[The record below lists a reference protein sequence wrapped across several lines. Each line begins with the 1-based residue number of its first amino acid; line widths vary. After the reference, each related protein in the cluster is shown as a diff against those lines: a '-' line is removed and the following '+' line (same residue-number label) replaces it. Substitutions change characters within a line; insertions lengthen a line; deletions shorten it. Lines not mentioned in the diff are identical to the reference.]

1 MIDLQ
6 SAARIRLNGSWN
18 YALDPEDV
26 GETEQWY
33 RQGLP
38 KSKKSPQTLNLPG
51 TLTSNGIGTPYVW
64 NGEMDKEAI
73 RSLRQRHSYV
83 GAAWYELE
91 IDVPADWQGKSFD
104 VFLER
109 VMFRSSLWVNGSFAG
124 SCDSLS
130 VPHEYQADT
139 LIRPRQK
146 NRLTLRIDNRDV
158 QRIGDYPSAYTDET
172 QTIWNGVAGRMELQ
186 AQEQVRIADVHI
198 FPHDDLRTVTV
209 TGVCRNDTDHELQ
222 AIVDLSAHNLDS
234 ANHAR
239 TRPQIE
245 RPNHPDSRQER
256 LTIPARTKTPFSWT
270 YDLGPNPLLWD
281 EFRPNRYALKL
292 ELRANTETSQTHS
305 SNQVFYAETVQSFA
319 LRRFLTDGRKL
330 TINGR
335 PVFLRGTLECCIFPL
350 TGYPPTELEDWL
362 KLMETVK
369 SYGLNHVRFHSW
381 CPPEAAFE
389 AADRL
394 GVYLQVEGPAWMDT
408 WNTPVGA
415 HPEHYVYLPEEAHR
429 IAKAYG
435 NHPSFCIFS
444 NGNELNGDFGLLHRI
459 TEELRTSDNRH
470 LYTLT
475 TNWDRQP
482 DPAEDLFC
490 TQSVDG
496 VGIRGQFYP
505 DELADGTMLDF
516 REAVVKR
523 DMPVVAHEVGQY
535 TVYPDVDTIADYSG
549 ALRAVNLEAIR
560 GDLEKRGL
568 SGDVR
573 KFVHGS
579 GMLSLRLYRD
589 EIEAA
594 LRTPEFGGFQL
605 LDLHDFPGQST
616 ATIGILDAF
625 WQSKGLIEPE
635 QFRAFC
641 GPTVLLL
648 RMPKR
653 VYTAAEA
660 FEAEIEIA
668 HFGEKELPP
677 SRLEWSIADTF
688 GHVLDRGE
696 LNTAQIGFGSG
707 IPLGRLQSDALNRVA
722 QSTELRVAIELP
734 EIKVRNEW
742 SIWVYPQPHLGKE
755 DHGATSEASG
765 SEITIT
771 NDWNEETRQVLESG
785 GSVLFLAHAAQLTH
799 AVPGKFA
806 PVFWSPVHFETDNP
820 CGIWVDQAHG
830 ALAGFPTAG
839 YAEHQWKDLLDRSVS
854 LIAPKELPFEPIV
867 QVIPNFFHNRKMT
880 NLIEYRAGRGKLLI
894 CGMDIDSDL
903 EQRPAAAQLR
913 NSLLAYMKSERFK
926 PTAELEAEDIRE
938 LLRKKEI

>member
-6 SAARIRLNGSWN
+6 SATRIRLNGSWN
-18 YALDPEDV
+18 YALDPEDI
-26 GETEQWY
+26 GETKEWY
-33 RQGLP
+33 EHELP
-38 KSKKSPQTLNLPG
+38 RSKESPQTLNLPG

-83 GAAWYELE
+83 GAAWYEIE
-91 IDVPADWQGKSFD
+91 VDVPADWQGKGFG
-104 VFLER
+104 VLLER
-109 VMFRSSLWVNGSFAG
+109 VMFQSSLWVNGNFAG
-124 SCDSLS
+124 RCDSLS
-130 VPHEYQADT
+130 VPHEYAADEW
-139 LIRPRQK
+139 IRPGQK
-146 NRLTLRIDNRDV
+146 NRLMLRIDNRDV
-158 QRIGDYPSAYTDET
+158 QRIGNYPSAYTDET

-186 AQEQVRIADVHI
+186 AYEQVRITDVHI

-209 TGVCRNDTDHELQ
+209 TGVCRNDTDAELQ
-222 AIVDLSAHNLDS
+222 AFIDLSAHILGMDTDTVSLNDS
-234 ANHAR
+234 LSAPSNQQNR
-239 TRPQIE
+239 Q
-245 RPNHPDSRQER
+245 QER
-256 LTIPARTKTPFSWT
+256 LVLSPQSQKTFSWN
-270 YDLGPNPLLWD
+270 YDVGPNPLLWD
-281 EFRPNRYALKL
+281 EFQPNRYALKL
-292 ELRANTETSQTHS
+292 ELRADTEVGETHS
-305 SNQVFYAETVQSFA
+305 SNQAFYAEAVQPFA

-330 TINGR
+330 TIDGR

-362 KLMETVK
+362 KLMNTVK

-394 GVYLQVEGPAWMDT
+394 GIYLQVEGPVWMDT

-415 HPEHYVYLPEEAHR
+415 HPEHYTYLPEEAHR

-444 NGNELNGDFGLLHRI
+444 NGNELNGDFELLHRI
-459 TEELRTSDNRH
+459 AEELRTSDNRH

-475 TNWDRQP
+475 TNWDRQS

-505 DELADGTMLDF
+505 DELADGTALDF
-516 REAVVKR
+516 REAVAKR
-523 DMPVVAHEVGQY
+523 DIPVVAHEVGQY

-560 GDLEKRGL
+560 GDLEKHGL

-573 KFVHGS
+573 KFVQSS

-653 VYTAAEA
+653 VYTAKET
-660 FEAEIEIA
+660 FEAKIEIA
-668 HFGEKELPP
+668 HFGEKELSP
-677 SRLEWSIADTF
+677 SRLEWSIADTS

-696 LNTAQIGFGSG
+696 LHTEQIGFGSG
-707 IPLGRLQSDALNRVA
+707 IPLGTLQTDALNQIA
-722 QSTELRVAIELP
+722 QSAELRVTIELP
-734 EIKVRNEW
+734 DTQIRNEW
-742 SIWVYPQPHLGKE
+742 SIWVYAQPQLGVTDE
-755 DHGATSEASG
+755 AVEASE
-765 SEITIT
+765 STITIA
-771 NDWNEETRQVLESG
+771 DEWNEETRQTLENG
-785 GSVLFLAHAAQLTH
+785 GSVLFLAHAAELTH
-799 AVPGKFA
+799 AVPGKFT

-820 CGIWVDQAHG
+820 CGIWVNHEHD
-830 ALAGFPTAG
+830 ALAGFPTVS

-880 NLIEYRAGRGKLLI
+880 NLIEYRIGRGKLLI

-913 NSLLAYMKSERFK
+913 RSLLTYMDSERFTPK
-926 PTAELEAEDIRE
+926 AELEVTQLQE
-938 LLRKKEI
+938 LLRKK

>member
-6 SAARIRLNGSWN
+6 AATRIRLNGNWN
-18 YALDPEDV
+18 YTLDPEDV

-33 RQGLP
+33 KQGLP
-38 KSKKSPQTLNLPG
+38 QSQESPQLLNLPG
-51 TLTSNGIGTPYVW
+51 TLTSNGIGTPYTW
-64 NGEMDKEAI
+64 NGDMDKEAV

-91 IDVPADWQGKSFD
+91 IDVPSDWQGKGFG

-109 VMFRSSLWVNGSFAG
+109 VMFQSSLWVNGNFAG
-124 SCDSLS
+124 RCDSLS
-130 VPHEYQADT
+130 VPHEYTADAW
-139 LIRPRQK
+139 IRPGQK

-158 QRIGDYPSAYTDET
+158 QKIGNYPSAYTDET
-172 QTIWNGVAGRMELQ
+172 QTIWNGVVGRIELQ
-186 AQEQVRIADVHI
+186 AREAFRITDVHL

-209 TGVCRNDTDHELQ
+209 TGICHNDTDNEQQ
-222 AIVDLSAHNLDS
+222 AIANLSAHILDS
-234 ANHAR
+234 PSSSQGSMQNGQPDR
-239 TRPQIE
+239 T
-245 RPNHPDSRQER
+245 DYRQER
-256 LTIPARTKTPFSWT
+256 LLIPARTKTSFSWT
-270 YDLGPNPLLWD
+270 YDLGHNPLLWD
-281 EFRPNRYALKL
+281 EFQPNRYALKL
-292 ELRANTETSQTHS
+292 ELRTDPNVQEADSSRKTFYTETVHP
-305 SNQVFYAETVQSFA
+305 FA

-350 TGYPPTELEDWL
+350 TGYPPTELEEWL
-362 KLMETVK
+362 KLMNTVK

-394 GVYLQVEGPAWMDT
+394 GVYLQVEGPVWMDT

-415 HPEHYVYLPEEAHR
+415 HPEHYAYLPEEAHR

-444 NGNELNGDFGLLHRI
+444 NGNELNGDFDLLHRI
-459 TEELRTSDNRH
+459 AEELRTSDNRR

-505 DELADGTMLDF
+505 DALVDGTMLDF
-516 REAVVKR
+516 REAVNKR
-523 DMPVVAHEVGQY
+523 EMPVVAHEVGQY

-560 GDLEKRGL
+560 ADLEKNGL
-568 SGDVR
+568 LGDVR
-573 KFVHGS
+573 KFVQSS

-625 WQSKGLIEPE
+625 WQSKGLIGPE
-635 QFRAFC
+635 EFRAFC

-653 VYTAAEA
+653 VYKAAESL
-660 FEAEIEIA
+660 EAEIEIA
-668 HFGEKELPP
+668 HFGETELLP
-677 SRLEWSIADTF
+677 SRLQWSIADTS

-696 LNTAQIGFGSG
+696 LNTEQIGFGSG
-707 IPLGRLQSDALNRVA
+707 IPLGTLQSDAPNQVKK
-722 QSTELRVAIELP
+722 STELRVTLELP
-734 EIKVRNEW
+734 ESKVRNEW
-742 SIWVYPQPHLGKE
+742 SIWVYAQPRR
-755 DHGATSEASG
+755 GAAEEAHEASE
-765 SEITIT
+765 SKITIT
-771 NDWNEETRQVLESG
+771 DDWNEETRQALESG
-785 GSVLFLAHAAQLTH
+785 GSVLFLAHAAELKH
-799 AVPGKFA
+799 AVPGKFT

-820 CGIWVDQAHG
+820 CGIWVDHAHD
-830 ALAGFPTAG
+830 ALAGFPTAS

-880 NLIEYRAGRGKLLI
+880 NLIEYRAGQGKLLI

-926 PTAELEAEDIRE
+926 PAAELKAEEIRE
-938 LLRKKEI
+938 LLRRKEN

>member
-6 SAARIRLNGSWN
+6 SATRIRLNGSWN
-18 YALDPEDV
+18 YTLDPEDI
-26 GETEQWY
+26 GETKQWY
-33 RQGLP
+33 EHGLP
-38 KSKKSPQTLNLPG
+38 QSKESPQTLSLPG
-51 TLTSNGIGTPYVW
+51 TLTSNGIGTPYTW
-64 NGEMDKEAI
+64 NGKMDKEAI

-83 GAAWYELE
+83 GAAWYEIE
-91 IDVPADWQGKSFD
+91 VDVPADWQGKGFGI
-104 VFLER
+104 FLER
-109 VMFRSSLWVNGSFAG
+109 VMFQSSLWVNGNFAG
-124 SCDSLS
+124 RCDSLS
-130 VPHEYQADT
+130 VPHEYAADEW
-139 LIRPRQK
+139 IRPGQK

-158 QRIGDYPSAYTDET
+158 QRIGNYPSAYTDET
-172 QTIWNGVAGRMELQ
+172 QTIWNGVVGRMELQ
-186 AQEQVRIADVHI
+186 AYEQVRITDVHI

-209 TGVCRNDTDHELQ
+209 NGVCHNETDTELH
-222 AIVDLSAHNLDS
+222 AFLDLSAHLLGTDTDTVSPNDS
-234 ANHAR
+234 PSASSNQKNR
-239 TRPQIE
+239 Q
-245 RPNHPDSRQER
+245 QER
-256 LTIPARTKTPFSWT
+256 LVLPPQSQKTFSWS

-292 ELRANTETSQTHS
+292 ELRANTEAGETHS
-305 SNQVFYAETVQSFA
+305 SSQAFYAEAVQPFA

-362 KLMETVK
+362 KLMNTVK

-394 GVYLQVEGPAWMDT
+394 GVYLQVEGPVWMDT

-415 HPEHYVYLPEEAHR
+415 HPEHYTYLPEEAHR
-429 IAKAYG
+429 IAKTYG

-444 NGNELNGDFGLLHRI
+444 NGNELNGDFDLLHRI
-459 TEELRTSDNRH
+459 AEELRTSDNRH

-516 REAVVKR
+516 REAVAKR

-535 TVYPDVDTIADYSG
+535 TVYPDVDTIAKYSG

-560 GDLEKRGL
+560 GDLEKHGL

-573 KFVHGS
+573 KFVQSS

-653 VYTAAEA
+653 VYTAAEPFA
-660 FEAEIEIA
+660 AEIEIA

-677 SRLEWSIADTF
+677 SRLEWSIADTS
-688 GHVLDRGE
+688 GHVLERGE
-696 LNTAQIGFGSG
+696 LNTEHIGFGSG
-707 IPLGRLQSDALNRVA
+707 IPLGTLQSDALNQIA
-722 QSTELRVAIELP
+722 QSAELRVTIELP
-734 EIKVRNEW
+734 DTQIRNEW
-742 SIWVYPQPHLGKE
+742 SIWVYAQSQLGVTDK
-755 DHGATSEASG
+755 TIEASE
-765 SEITIT
+765 SNITIT
-771 NDWNEETRQVLESG
+771 NDWNEETRQTLESG
-785 GSVLFLAHAAQLTH
+785 GSVLFLARAAELAH
-799 AVPGKFA
+799 AVPGKFT
-806 PVFWSPVHFETDNP
+806 PVFWSPVHFETDHP
-820 CGIWVDQAHG
+820 CGIWVNHEHD
-830 ALAGFPTAG
+830 ALAGFPTAN

-880 NLIEYRAGRGKLLI
+880 NLIEYCVGQGKLLI

-913 NSLLAYMKSERFK
+913 ESLLTYMASERFTPK
-926 PTAELEAEDIRE
+926 MELEPEQLQE
-938 LLRKKEI
+938 LLRKK

>member
-6 SAARIRLNGSWN
+6 SATRIRLNGSWN
-18 YALDPEDV
+18 YALDPEDI
-26 GETEQWY
+26 GETKEWY
-33 RQGLP
+33 EHGLP
-38 KSKKSPQTLNLPG
+38 QSKESPQTLSLPG
-51 TLTSNGIGTPYVW
+51 TLTSNGIGTPYTW

-83 GAAWYELE
+83 GAAWYEIE
-91 IDVPADWQGKSFD
+91 VDVPSDWQGKGFG

-109 VMFRSSLWVNGSFAG
+109 VMFRSSLWVNGNFAG
-124 SCDSLS
+124 SYDSLS
-130 VPHEYQADT
+130 VPHEYQADA
-139 LIRPRQK
+139 LIRAGQK

-158 QRIGDYPSAYTDET
+158 QRIGNYPSAYTDET
-172 QTIWNGVAGRMELQ
+172 QTIWNGAAGRMELQ
-186 AQEQVRIADVHI
+186 AYEQVRITDVHI

-209 TGVCRNDTDHELQ
+209 TGVCRNDTDAELQ
-222 AIVDLSAHNLDS
+222 AFIDLSAHILGMDTDTVSLNDS
-234 ANHAR
+234 LSAPSN
-239 TRPQIE
+239 QQ
-245 RPNHPDSRQER
+245 NQQQER
-256 LTIPARTKTPFSWT
+256 LVLSPQSQKTFSWN
-270 YDLGPNPLLWD
+270 YDVGPNPLLWD
-281 EFRPNRYALKL
+281 EFQPNRYALKL
-292 ELRANTETSQTHS
+292 ELRADTEVGETHS
-305 SNQVFYAETVQSFA
+305 SNQAFYAEAVQPFA

-362 KLMETVK
+362 KLMNTVK
-369 SYGLNHVRFHSW
+369 NYGLNHIRFHSW

-394 GVYLQVEGPAWMDT
+394 GIYLQVEGPAWMDT

-415 HPEHYVYLPEEAHR
+415 HPEHYTYLPEEAHR

-444 NGNELNGDFGLLHRI
+444 NGNELNGDFELLHRI
-459 TEELRTSDNRH
+459 AEELRTSDNRH

-505 DELADGTMLDF
+505 DELADGTTLDF
-516 REAVVKR
+516 KESVAKR

-560 GDLEKRGL
+560 GDLEKHGL

-573 KFVHGS
+573 KFVQSS

-653 VYTAAEA
+653 VYTAREP

-668 HFGEKELPP
+668 HFGEKELSP
-677 SRLEWSIADTF
+677 SRLQWSITDLA
-688 GHVLDRGE
+688 GHVLDHGE
-696 LNTAQIGFGSG
+696 LHTEQIGFGSG
-707 IPLGRLQSDALNRVA
+707 IPLGTLQSDALNQIA
-722 QSTELRVAIELP
+722 QSAELRVTIELP
-734 EIKVRNEW
+734 DIQIRNEW
-742 SIWVYPQPHLGKE
+742 SIWAYAQPQLGVTDK
-755 DHGATSEASG
+755 TIEASE
-765 SEITIT
+765 SNITIT
-771 NDWNEETRQVLESG
+771 NDWNEETRQTLESG
-785 GSVLFLAHAAQLTH
+785 GSVLFLAHAAELTH
-799 AVPGKFA
+799 AVPGKFT

-820 CGIWVDQAHG
+820 CGIWVNHEHE
-830 ALAGFPTAG
+830 ALAGFPTAS

-880 NLIEYRAGRGKLLI
+880 NLIEYRIGQGKLLI

-913 NSLLAYMKSERFK
+913 RSLLTYMDSERFTPK
-926 PTAELEAEDIRE
+926 AELEVTQLQE
-938 LLRKKEI
+938 LLRKK

>member
-18 YALDPEDV
+18 YVLDPEDV

-33 RQGLP
+33 EQGLLQ
-38 KSKKSPQTLNLPG
+38 SKESPQTLNFPG
-51 TLTSNGIGTPYVW
+51 TLTSNGIGTPYTW

-83 GAAWYELE
+83 GAAWYEIE
-91 IDVPADWQGKSFD
+91 VDVPADWQGSKG
-104 VFLER
+104 VVVLLER
-109 VMFRSSLWVNGSFAG
+109 VMFQSSLWVNGSFAG
-124 SCDSLS
+124 RCDSLS
-130 VPHEYQADT
+130 VPHEYQADA
-139 LIRPRQK
+139 LIRTGQK
-146 NRLTLRIDNRDV
+146 NRITLRIDNRDV
-158 QRIGDYPSAYTDET
+158 QRIGNYPSAYTDET
-172 QTIWNGVAGRMELQ
+172 QTIWNGVVGRMELQ
-186 AQEQVRIADVHI
+186 AYEKIRITDVHI

-209 TGVCRNDTDHELQ
+209 TGVCHNETDTELH
-222 AIVDLSAHNLDS
+222 AFIDLSAHVLGTDPDTVSQNDS
-234 ANHAR
+234 PSAPSN
-239 TRPQIE
+239 
-245 RPNHPDSRQER
+245 RQER
-256 LTIPARTKTPFSWT
+256 LVLPAQTQKTFSWS

-292 ELRANTETSQTHS
+292 ELRANTETSQTRS

-362 KLMETVK
+362 KLMGTVK

-415 HPEHYVYLPEEAHR
+415 HPEHYAYLPEEAHR

-459 TEELRTSDNRH
+459 AEELRTSDNRH

-496 VGIRGQFYP
+496 TGIRGQFYP

-560 GDLEKRGL
+560 GDLERRGL

-573 KFVHGS
+573 KFVQSS

-660 FEAEIEIA
+660 FEAEIQIA

-677 SRLEWSIADTF
+677 SRLEWSIADRS

-696 LNTAQIGFGSG
+696 LNTQQIGFGSG
-707 IPLGRLQSDALNRVA
+707 IPLGRLQSDALNQVA

-742 SIWVYPQPHLGKE
+742 SIWVYTQPRLGKE

-820 CGIWVDQAHG
+820 CGIWVDHAHG

-913 NSLLAYMKSERFK
+913 SSLLTYMNSGRFMPK
-926 PTAELEAEDIRE
+926 TVLETEQLQE
-938 LLRKKEI
+938 LLRRK